1 MSKKD
6 KAISGGE
13 RTGTLRSRFRQQR
26 SLQVIL
32 LLGLLYLAVFA
43 YVPMVGIIIA
53 FKDYK
58 LTAGLMGFFT
68 SDWVGF
74 KWFIEFFSSPMCF
87 KVVRNTLVLSLLKLL
102 IAFPAPILFALMLN
116 EIRSSKFKRVVQTAS
131 YLPHFISWI
140 IVSGLCFTMFSSVS
154 GLVNE
159 LLLNWGWIDSP
170 LKVLTDGKQYWGLAI
185 GTEVWKEMG
194 WNAIIFIAAIAGI
207 DASLYEAAQI
217 DGASRLQRI
226 LHVTLPGIKGT
237 IVIMFIL
244 TLGGLVNGNLDQA
257 MMLGNTV
264 NRDYSEIINSYVLDV
279 GLKSFRFDYAAAVGL
294 MQSVI
299 SVVLVFSTNALS
311 RKVTGASLY

>member
-6 KAISGGE
+6 ETSFDVRQKA
-13 RTGTLRSRFRQQR
+13 TLLSRFRQQK

-32 LLGLLYLAVFA
+32 LLGLLYLVIFA
-43 YVPMVGIIIA
+43 YVPMVGIIVS
-53 FKDYK
+53 FKEYK
-58 LTAGLMGFFT
+58 LTTGLAGFFT
-68 SDWVGF
+68 SKWVGL
-74 KWFIEFFSSPMCF
+74 KWFAEFFASPMCF

-116 EIRSSKFKRVVQTAS
+116 EVRSSKFKRVVQTAS

-140 IVSGLCFTMFSSVS
+140 IVSGLCFTMFSSVN

-170 LKVLTDGKQYWGLAI
+170 MTVLTDGKQYWGLAI

-226 LHVTLPGIKGT
+226 IHVTLPGIKGT

-244 TLGGLVNGNLDQA
+244 ALGGLVNGNLDQA

-264 NRDYSEIINSYVLDV
+264 NRDYSEIINTYVLTV
-279 GLKSFRFDYAAAVGL
+279 GLRQFRFDYAAAVGL

-299 SVVLVFSTNALS
+299 SVVLVFSTNTLS
-311 RKVTGASLY
+311 RKITGAALY